1 MSRSPVLFRVDA
13 DPILGHESMARC
25 QVFASALQRRRRQ
38 AYFLSRV
45 EPASHILPLKRG
57 GNEYLPADQP
67 IGTPA
72 DLQDTLRE
80 VRRLAPAAVVV
91 DSPLVT
97 RQYLETLDKAGVL
110 VVTFDHLARF
120 RFPSGLVVNPLLG
133 PGKEDYDH
141 GSGTQLLL
149 GERYAMI
156 RAEVRRQ
163 RPQRAQEPSGSH
175 RILVALGDHD
185 PARQTLMLAKTL
197 LNAFKGVKVDVAVRS
212 HHPDLEALQALVEQ
226 SSGRLE
232 LATEPQEIVQ
242 KLTRCHLAIAAG
254 NGWSMDLACLGV
266 PQILIVQQECFW
278 PSARRLEEEG
288 AATCLGSG
296 ENVSVSNLKQ
306 VVQDLLD
313 CPLERQAMSRCARQ
327 LIDGRGPD
335 RLILALEVM
344 LHPYR
349 NVLETARA
357 A

>member
-1 MSRSPVLFRVDA
+1 M
-13 DPILGHESMARC
+13 
-25 QVFASALQRRRRQ
+25 
-38 AYFLSRV
+38 
-45 EPASHILPLKRG
+45 
-57 GNEYLPADQP
+57 
-67 IGTPA
+67 
-72 DLQDTLRE
+72 
-80 VRRLAPAAVVV
+80 
-91 DSPLVT
+91 
-97 RQYLETLDKAGVL
+97 
-110 VVTFDHLARF
+110 
-120 RFPSGLVVNPLLG
+120 
-133 PGKEDYDH
+133 
-141 GSGTQLLL
+141 
-149 GERYAMI
+149 
-156 RAEVRRQ
+156 
-163 RPQRAQEPSGSH
+163 
-175 RILVALGDHD
+175 
-185 PARQTLMLAKTL
+185 MLAKTL

-296 ENVSVSNLKQ
+296 ENLSVSNLKQ

-349 NVLETARA
+349 TVQETARA